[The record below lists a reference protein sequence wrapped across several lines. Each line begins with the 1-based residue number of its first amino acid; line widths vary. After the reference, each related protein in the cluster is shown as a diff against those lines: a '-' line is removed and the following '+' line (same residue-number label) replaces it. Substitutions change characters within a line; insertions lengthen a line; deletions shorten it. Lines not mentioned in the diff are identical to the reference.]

1 MISVNLVVIQFVKS
15 VHNCLAHSQKL
26 FQQATISSH
35 FAITKAT
42 TAIKA
47 TIAATTN
54 KIVPVTGHVATL
66 KAITANVRVPKTLII
81 GPIIAKNPPN
91 APAIINIV

>member
-1 MISVNLVVIQFVKS
+1 M
-15 VHNCLAHSQKL
+15 
-26 FQQATISSH
+26 
-35 FAITKAT
+35 
-42 TAIKA
+42 
-47 TIAATTN
+47 
-54 KIVPVTGHVATL
+54 TGNVATL